1 MHSLSHDRL
10 DPQIA
15 AVLAAAASS
24 GAAELHHLSPSE
36 ARVQYRDR
44 LRAVAG
50 RAPAL
55 WKVSDRSIPG
65 PGGEL
70 TLRLYQ
76 PRASARPVLMFFHG
90 GGWSFGDLDSHDHV
104 CRWLCVY
111 SDCVVAAV
119 DYRLGPEHKF
129 PAAVEDAI
137 AATKWVAENGEII
150 GADASRIAVGGDSAG
165 GDLAAVVALHARDT
179 GAPVLRFQLLI
190 YPAVDMTM
198 SSPSHAEF
206 GDGYRLTRPLMVWSC
221 VNYLRDGRDMLDPR
235 ASPLF
240 AKDHSRLPPALIVT
254 AEFDP
259 LRDEGKRYAEA
270 LAASGTPVIHR
281 CEEGMIHGFV
291 GFTGIVDR
299 AGSAL
304 RHMGTSLSEA
314 LAPDTEEH
322 RRELPRRH

>member
-15 AVLAAAASS
+15 AVLAAAARS
-24 GAAELHHLSPSE
+24 GAVELYHMSSLE
-36 ARVQYRDR
+36 ARTQYRDR
-44 LRAVAG
+44 LRAFAG

-76 PRASARPVLMFFHG
+76 PRASVRPVLMFFHG

-104 CRWLCVY
+104 CRWLCLY
-111 SDCVVAAV
+111 SNCVVAAV

-137 AATKWVAENGEII
+137 AATKWVAENGEAI

-165 GDLAAVVALHARDT
+165 ANLAAVVALHARDT
-179 GAPVLRFQLLI
+179 GTPALRFQLLI

-206 GDGYRLTRPLMVWSC
+206 GDGYRLTRSLMVWSC
-221 VNYLRDGRDMLDPR
+221 VNYLRNGGDLLDPR

-240 AKDHSRLPPALIVT
+240 ATDHSRLPAALILT

-270 LAASGTPVIHR
+270 LSKSGTPVIHR
-281 CEEGMIHGFV
+281 SEEGMIHGFV

-299 AGSAL
+299 ARSAL
-304 RHMGTSLSEA
+304 HQMGISLHDA
-314 LAPDTEEH
+314 LGFC
-322 RRELPRRH
+322 